1 MCLLGDIS
9 TFLNGLVPAT
19 SNRAIIRILRSPTSG
34 TRKHNPVKVGTLQ
47 NTQVRF
53 MLKPSFSRAPANK
66 QLIVQPCKSH
76 DITTTEAA
84 ICVKTNL
91 VPRIPTIS
99 NNPQLLKAI
108 AVTLP
113 TILSRFSFLF
123 IQFSSPAQDH
133 SSLLLN
139 IKYIFLSQLNSHLAY
154 KTLWNLKTEMVITN
168 LKRGL

>member
-1 MCLLGDIS
+1 MDRCQQPQIMQSSVHFVAQQAEPENTTQSRWDL
-9 TFLNGLVPAT
+9 T
-19 SNRAIIRILRSPTSG
+19 
-34 TRKHNPVKVGTLQ
+34 KHAGALHAQ
-47 NTQVRF
+47 
-53 MLKPSFSRAPANK
+53 PSLPCAPANK

-91 VPRIPTIS
+91 VPRIPRIS

-113 TILSRFSFLF
+113 TMLSRFSFLL
-123 IQFSSPAQDH
+123 IQLSFPAQDH

-139 IKYIFLSQLNSHLAY
+139 IKHIFLSQLNSHLAY

-168 LKRGL
+168 L